1 MQWHFNH
8 FQTYHHTNYSL
19 LKFLNVFRQLIAA
32 STLYLAGKI
41 KDDTLKIRDII
52 NVAHNTL
59 HRGSGPL
66 EIGDEYW
73 NMRDAIVQA
82 ELLIMRVLKF
92 EVSIIHPHKYML
104 HYLRSMEGWLG
115 KDQWNAV
122 PIARTAAAF
131 LQDYHH
137 DASVLEYAPQ
147 HIAIA
152 CISLALQCYGV
163 RLPLMEDCDDEQ
175 WYTMFVKDLP
185 KERHWEIMEKVM
197 EVFSK
202 EPEVN

>member
-1 MQWHFNH
+1 
-8 FQTYHHTNYSL
+8 
-19 LKFLNVFRQLIAA
+19 
-32 STLYLAGKI
+32 
-41 KDDTLKIRDII
+41 
-52 NVAHNTL
+52 
-59 HRGSGPL
+59 
-66 EIGDEYW
+66 
-73 NMRDAIVQA
+73 
-82 ELLIMRVLKF
+82 
-92 EVSIIHPHKYML
+92 ML

-137 DASVLEYAPQ
+137 DPSVLEYAPQ

-185 KERHWEIMEKVM
+185 KDRHWEIMEKVM
-197 EVFSK
+197 EVYNK
-202 EPEVN
+202 EPEAN